1 MASSSLRGQ
10 GSVQRA
16 SLMRGDGVRED
27 AVWQQAMEAGEG
39 AVWRQAMGK
48 MEQRVAALEYSTAEE
63 KKGMNNLLQLIE
75 DTMPMEEALADRSYV
90 RQLAAQLHRLEEGV
104 APAVSS
110 MQAQVDGLQR
120 ALEEQARS
128 HAVALA
134 ELRAEHQSNTREEHA
149 STALEA
155 ALAKQRKDL
164 EQRASTRLVQQVE
177 QLRVASEAASA
188 KCVDLSES
196 VATCGRRMDSVESRV
211 ERKVAAAT
219 REVRVLSNRLQAELE
234 ASQRPHA
241 NQHEST
247 LAKVNDTIGQFE
259 VGHLSAVRAEPEPEQ
274 EPQLTAPASAILGT
288 VASLEVEVAAHSK
301 RLDALSLELAT
312 RGREVAAS
320 SRLIS
325 QSARSLAM
333 RTGSEP
339 AEAAEA
345 TPTLRRSLRALEARV
360 QEIASVEIRI
370 EELEARKVS
379 TDELPWLVKDL
390 ISQDEE
396 RLLTASHQMSRLQS
410 NLSALV
416 ERSAAQSEARMSE
429 MARRVGAVEDQ
440 SQQLALTVDAAGEY
454 TSRGQLQRLQREMHG
469 QIEAAVADSTR
480 AMKQLAQVQEKL
492 EELQVSVG
500 GSNEPR
506 KLVVDE
512 AREAATQQQLV
523 NVQRD
528 LEHSIRSL
536 ELRCEHCEGAAGDI
550 SALACEVEELRIRI
564 TVEQQ
569 VRQQSAAVSAA
580 VVAAAIPGTLPS
592 PAAPLPVRAMSH
604 KEIRHQLQKYKETQQ
619 PGQHF

>member
-1 MASSSLRGQ
+1 
-10 GSVQRA
+10 
-16 SLMRGDGVRED
+16 
-27 AVWQQAMEAGEG
+27 
-39 AVWRQAMGK
+39 
-48 MEQRVAALEYSTAEE
+48 
-63 KKGMNNLLQLIE
+63 
-75 DTMPMEEALADRSYV
+75 
-90 RQLAAQLHRLEEGV
+90 
-104 APAVSS
+104 
-110 MQAQVDGLQR
+110 
-120 ALEEQARS
+120 
-128 HAVALA
+128 
-134 ELRAEHQSNTREEHA
+134 
-149 STALEA
+149 
-155 ALAKQRKDL
+155 
-164 EQRASTRLVQQVE
+164 
-177 QLRVASEAASA
+177 
-188 KCVDLSES
+188 
-196 VATCGRRMDSVESRV
+196 
-211 ERKVAAAT
+211 
-219 REVRVLSNRLQAELE
+219 
-234 ASQRPHA
+234 
-241 NQHEST
+241 
-247 LAKVNDTIGQFE
+247 
-259 VGHLSAVRAEPEPEQ
+259 
-274 EPQLTAPASAILGT
+274 
-288 VASLEVEVAAHSK
+288 
-301 RLDALSLELAT
+301 
-312 RGREVAAS
+312 
-320 SRLIS
+320 
-325 QSARSLAM
+325 M

-492 EELQVSVG
+492 EELQVAVG

-536 ELRCEHCEGAAGDI
+536 ELRCEHCESAAGDI
-550 SALACEVEELRIRI
+550 SALAREVEELRIRI

-619 PGQHF
+619 PGRRF

>member
-1 MASSSLRGQ
+1 M
-10 GSVQRA
+10 QRA

-39 AVWRQAMGK
+39 AVWRQAMGE

-312 RGREVAAS
+312 RGREVAA
-320 SRLIS
+320 
-325 QSARSLAM
+325 
-333 RTGSEP
+333 
-339 AEAAEA
+339 
-345 TPTLRRSLRALEARV
+345 
-360 QEIASVEIRI
+360 
-370 EELEARKVS
+370 
-379 TDELPWLVKDL
+379 
-390 ISQDEE
+390 
-396 RLLTASHQMSRLQS
+396 
-410 NLSALV
+410 
-416 ERSAAQSEARMSE
+416 
-429 MARRVGAVEDQ
+429 
-440 SQQLALTVDAAGEY
+440 
-454 TSRGQLQRLQREMHG
+454 
-469 QIEAAVADSTR
+469 
-480 AMKQLAQVQEKL
+480 
-492 EELQVSVG
+492 
-500 GSNEPR
+500 
-506 KLVVDE
+506 
-512 AREAATQQQLV
+512 
-523 NVQRD
+523 
-528 LEHSIRSL
+528 
-536 ELRCEHCEGAAGDI
+536 
-550 SALACEVEELRIRI
+550 
-564 TVEQQ
+564 
-569 VRQQSAAVSAA
+569 
-580 VVAAAIPGTLPS
+580 
-592 PAAPLPVRAMSH
+592 
-604 KEIRHQLQKYKETQQ
+604 
-619 PGQHF
+619 